1 MLTCDTYITAHTL
14 DEAFAAMAANASSS
28 RFVAGGTDLLPWAR
42 EGRAGDVHISA
53 LIDIARI
60 PELGEL
66 SICGSVLR
74 LGAATPLQRFLDH
87 PDLRA
92 ALPCMPHCAV
102 WFADD
107 QIREL
112 ATLGGNLVNASPAA
126 DTSPPMLS
134 HNARVELAA
143 KRGGGIER
151 RWVSL
156 DQFFHGPGRTAMA
169 PDEILVAIECDSLRQ
184 YGGSFQKVGHRRS
197 LVISVAC
204 VAALVKL
211 DPSRRHFED
220 VRLAVGGIGPV
231 PRRLTDTEALLRGAP
246 INSRIIEQASTL
258 PLDLVQ
264 SRTRRAYRRSVLHG
278 FIARALI
285 DAVREAGGDVH
296 SVMAELE
303 ATYA

>member
-1 MLTCDTYITAHTL
+1 MLTCDSYITAHSL
-14 DEAFAAMAANASSS
+14 DEAFAAMAANVSSS

-42 EGRAGDVHISA
+42 EGRAGDVHIST

-66 SICGSVLR
+66 SIGGSRLR
-74 LGAATPLQRFLDH
+74 IGAATPLRRFLDNA
-87 PDLRA
+87 DLRA

-126 DTSPPMLS
+126 DTSPPMLA
-134 HNARVELAA
+134 HNARVELATM
-143 KRGGGIER
+143 RSGNIER
-151 RWVSL
+151 RWISL
-156 DQFFHGPGRTAMA
+156 DHFFQGPGRTVMA
-169 PDEILVAIECDSLRQ
+169 PDEILVAVECDSLRQ
-184 YGGSFQKVGHRRS
+184 HGGSFQKVGHRRS

-211 DPSRRHFED
+211 DLSRRYFED

-231 PRRLTDTEALLRGAP
+231 PRRLTDIEALLRGAFVE
-246 INSRIIEQASTL
+246 SRIIEEASAL
-258 PLDLVQ
+258 QLDLVQ
-264 SRTRRAYRRSVLHG
+264 SRSRQAYRRSVLQG

-285 DAVREAGGDVH
+285 EAAWEAGAEAH